1 MDMDQRVEE
10 EEEEEDLLLLFS
22 QSTSERAD
30 AANTDRTERS
40 FALATQK
47 EREREEREKASQMHA
62 TLGREEGGSC
72 NTSFHEFRATAARA
86 SIVRASGI
94 LRLGRARVLRVER
107 ARRRRRLSSRLGSI
121 ARGEATPE
129 AAVGKGE

>member
-1 MDMDQRVEE
+1 MDMDQRV
-10 EEEEEDLLLLFS
+10 EEEEDLLLLFS

-107 ARRRRRLSSRLGSI
+107 ARRRRLSSRLGSI